1 MLRLLTII
9 TKHWYDIRDLSNLS
23 GKIEQLIRDAN
34 GPHWA
39 VWVVSALLGAGGI
52 VAFIGG
58 VAIINIWIERR
69 VVGRMQSRLGPNRLG
84 PFGLL
89 QPVADAI
96 KLMQKEVLQPK
107 VADGVVFSIAPIAFT
122 IPGIVIMAV
131 LPWGRNMSLAPLDV
145 GVLFI
150 LAMSSLGALAV
161 FTGGYGSNNKYALF
175 GAMRVIAMLVTYEI
189 PSVLALLGL
198 VLFSGTMNLS
208 GIVLFQEK
216 YWLPLVLVQPLPFLI
231 YFISSSAELNRTPA
245 DLAEAESEIAGGY
258 HVEYSGMKFG
268 LFYAAE
274 LINAV
279 AVSAIIATVFLG
291 GWWFYKLDEIV
302 PGWMIFIG
310 KIYAVYFLFVWT
322 RGTLPRFRIDQL
334 LAFAWK
340 WMTPM
345 AFVNIIIVAAEILI
359 WNETGVSAGIVLPL
373 YVAFNMLFAGVLIIA
388 WVRFMGPRF
397 SRFPDRLRYYPG
409 IDVPS
414 LPAVREPARA
424 ATATPSGVPT
434 PAVSDGA
441 DEFLSGRLV
450 GGPIP

>member
-1 MLRLLTII
+1 MPALLTLI
-9 TKHWYDIRDLSNLS
+9 THHWYDIRDLSNLS

-34 GPHWA
+34 GPGWL
-39 VWVVSALLGAGGI
+39 VFVVSALLGAAGI
-52 VAFIGG
+52 VSFIGV
-58 VAIINIWIERR
+58 VAIVNIWIERR
-69 VVGRMQSRLGPNRLG
+69 VVGRMQSRLGPNRAG

-107 VADGVVFSIAPIAFT
+107 AADGLVFSIAPIAFT
-122 IPGIVIMAV
+122 VPGIVVMAV
-131 LPWGRNMSLAPLDV
+131 LPWGRNMSLANLDV
-145 GVLFI
+145 GVVFI
-150 LAMSSLGALAV
+150 LALTSLGALAV

-208 GIVLFQEK
+208 DMVLFQSK
-216 YWLPLVLVQPLPFLI
+216 YWMPLLLVQPLPFII

-291 GWWFYKLDEIV
+291 GWWFYKLDEVV

-345 AFVNIIIVAAEILI
+345 AFLNLVLVAAEVLI
-359 WNETGVSAGIVLPL
+359 WNETGVSAGVVLPL
-373 YVAFNMLFAGVLIIA
+373 YAVINTAFAGILIVA
-388 WVRFMGPRF
+388 WVKFMGPRF
-397 SRFPDRLRYYPG
+397 SRFPERLRYYSE

-414 LPAVREPARA
+414 LPAVAPRID
-424 ATATPSGVPT
+424 
-434 PAVSDGA
+434 DGA
-441 DEFLSGRLV
+441 ARLAEGRSA
-450 GGPIP
+450 

>member
-1 MLRLLTII
+1 MTGVLTIV
-9 TKHWYDIRDLSNLS
+9 TDHWYDIRDLSNLS
-23 GKIEQLIRDAN
+23 GAILDRISDA
-34 GPHWA
+34 GAPDW
-39 VWVVSALLGAGGI
+39 VLYVVSALLGTIGI
-52 VAFIGG
+52 ISFIGG
-58 VAIINIWIERR
+58 AAIINIWIERR

-96 KLMQKEVLQPK
+96 KLMQKEVLQPLA
-107 VADGVVFSIAPIAFT
+107 ADGLVFSVAPIAFT
-122 IPGIVIMAV
+122 VPGIVILAV
-131 LPWGRNMSLAPLDV
+131 LPWGRNMTLANLDV
-145 GVLFI
+145 GIVFI

-198 VLFSGTMNLS
+198 VLFSGTMNPS
-208 GIVLFQEK
+208 EMVLFQEK
-216 YWLPLVLVQPLPFLI
+216 YWMPLLLVQPLPFMI

-274 LINAV
+274 LINCV
-279 AVSAIIATVFLG
+279 AISAIIATVFLG
-291 GWWFYKLDEIV
+291 GWWLYKVDEIV

-345 AFVNIIIVAAEILI
+345 AFLNIVLVAAEVLV
-359 WNETGVSAGIVLPL
+359 WDETGWSAGIVLPL
-373 YVAFNMLFAGVLIIA
+373 YIVINGAFAAGLLMA
-388 WVRFMGPRF
+388 WVRFLGPKF
-397 SRFPDRLRYYPG
+397 TRFPDRARIVPG

-414 LPAVREPARA
+414 LPAVAASPRA
-424 ATATPSGVPT
+424 AGVGT
-434 PAVSDGA
+434 SAGGAV
-441 DEFLSGRLV
+441 
-450 GGPIP
+450 

>member
-1 MLRLLTII
+1 MSLAPLTII
-9 TKHWYDIRDLSNLS
+9 TQHWYDIRDLSNLS
-23 GKIEQLIRDAN
+23 GAIEDLIRDAR
-34 GPHWA
+34 GPDWL
-39 VWVVSALLGAGGI
+39 VWVVSALLGAAGI
-52 VAFIGG
+52 VAFVGE
-58 VAIINIWIERR
+58 VAIVNIWVERR

-84 PFGLL
+84 PFGML

-96 KLMQKEVLQPK
+96 KLMQKEVLQPR
-107 VADGVVFSIAPIAFT
+107 VADGAVYSLAPIVFT
-122 IPGIVIMAV
+122 VPGIVVLAV
-131 LPWGRNMSLAPLDV
+131 LPSGRNMVLANLDA
-145 GVLFI
+145 GVVFI

-189 PSVLALLGL
+189 PSVLALLAL
-198 VLFSGTMNLS
+198 VLFAGTMNPADM
-208 GIVLFQEK
+208 VLFQEK
-216 YWLPLVLVQPLPFLI
+216 YWIPLVIVQPLPLII
-231 YFISSSAELNRTPA
+231 YFIASSAELNRTPA

-279 AVSAIIATVFLG
+279 AISAIIASLFLG

-345 AFVNIIIVAAEILI
+345 AILNIVLVAAEVLI
-359 WNETGVSAGIVLPL
+359 WQETGVSAGLVLPL
-373 YVAFNMLFAGVLIIA
+373 YAAFNALFAVTLIVA
-388 WVRFMGPRF
+388 WVRFMAPKF
-397 SRFPDRLRYYPG
+397 SRFPDRLRYYSG

-414 LPAVREPARA
+414 LPAVAPAR
-424 ATATPSGVPT
+424 
-434 PAVSDGA
+434 VSEGPGA
-441 DEFLSGRLV
+441 
-450 GGPIP
+450 

>member
-1 MLRLLTII
+1 MSLAPLTII
-9 TKHWYDIRDLSNLS
+9 TQHWYDIRDLSNLS
-23 GKIEQLIRDAN
+23 GAIEDLIRDAR
-34 GPHWA
+34 GPDWL
-39 VWVVSALLGAGGI
+39 VWVVSALLGAAGI
-52 VAFIGG
+52 VAFVGA
-58 VAIINIWIERR
+58 VAIVNIWVERR

-96 KLMQKEVLQPK
+96 KLMQKEVLQPR
-107 VADGVVFSIAPIAFT
+107 VADGAVYSLAPIVFT
-122 IPGIVIMAV
+122 VPGIVVLAV
-131 LPWGRNMSLAPLDV
+131 LPWGRNMVLANLDA
-145 GVLFI
+145 GVVFI

-189 PSVLALLGL
+189 PSVLALLAL
-198 VLFSGTMNLS
+198 VLFAGTMNPADM
-208 GIVLFQEK
+208 VLFQEK
-216 YWLPLVLVQPLPFLI
+216 YWIPLVIVQPLPLII
-231 YFISSSAELNRTPA
+231 YFIASSAELNRTPA

-279 AVSAIIATVFLG
+279 AISAIIASLFLG

-345 AFVNIIIVAAEILI
+345 AILNIVLVAAEVLI
-359 WNETGVSAGIVLPL
+359 WQETGVSAGLVLPL
-373 YVAFNMLFAGVLIIA
+373 YAAFNALFAVTLIVA
-388 WVRFMGPRF
+388 WVRFMAPKF
-397 SRFPDRLRYYPG
+397 SRFPDRLRYYSG

-414 LPAVREPARA
+414 LPAVAPAR
-424 ATATPSGVPT
+424 
-434 PAVSDGA
+434 VSEGPGA
-441 DEFLSGRLV
+441 
-450 GGPIP
+450 